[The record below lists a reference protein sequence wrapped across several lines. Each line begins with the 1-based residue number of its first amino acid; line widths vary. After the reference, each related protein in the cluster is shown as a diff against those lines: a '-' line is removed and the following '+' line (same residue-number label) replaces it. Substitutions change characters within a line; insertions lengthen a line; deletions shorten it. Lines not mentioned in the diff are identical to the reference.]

1 MRKPIIGITANE
13 RLNPEDNF
21 AMTSYAA
28 TGFVEAVTKVGGIPV
43 ILPISDEKMARHY
56 VSIVDKMIITGGQ
69 NVDPKFYGE
78 EKTIDR
84 KWIPDVLEN
93 LGEESI
99 HKAVKI
105 LRVELDPRKLVQDIF
120 NIEKKA
126 NPAAL

>member
-21 AMTSYAA
+21 AMMSYAA

-56 VSIVDKMIITGGQ
+56 VSIVDKIIITGGQ

-78 EKTIDR
+78 EKQLTVMTITLIVIILNWQSSMKQSSR
-84 KWIPDVLEN
+84 KNRFSL
-93 LGEESI
+93 S
-99 HKAVKI
+99 
-105 LRVELDPRKLVQDIF
+105 
-120 NIEKKA
+120 
-126 NPAAL
+126 AAEPNFLM